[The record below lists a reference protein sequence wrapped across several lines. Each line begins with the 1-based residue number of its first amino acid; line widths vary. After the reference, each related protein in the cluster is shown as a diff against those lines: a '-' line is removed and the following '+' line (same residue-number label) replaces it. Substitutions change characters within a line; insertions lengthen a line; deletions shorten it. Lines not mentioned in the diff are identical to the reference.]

1 MTSTSQNSSSCF
13 DKDFNEL
20 DQKIK
25 SLGFDGVLYS
35 FYPKTFHKN
44 SSFQPIIQFSDCY
57 APFVEHYIKQ
67 DYGNKD
73 FVLRLAFRGSRKF
86 IDWWEEIRMGNVKK
100 EEKVVTYDA
109 RDNFGIHHGLT
120 IPVLKGANAI
130 AGISVISLKPDLKAF
145 QKIKSE
151 TLERLFIYADE
162 YHAKI
167 LSRNDQICYFFES
180 IVEHFDLPKKQVL
193 KHILLGKPL
202 KNIDETA
209 PDIAPKSAEKIFA
222 NIRKEFGNIKTPQLI
237 YLLGKMDAE
246 KYL

>member
-1 MTSTSQNSSSCF
+1 MLSTTQNSSSVFGSDF
-13 DKDFNEL
+13 DEL

-25 SLGFDGVLYS
+25 NLGFDGVIYS

-44 SSFQPIIQFSDCY
+44 QDFQPIIQFSESY

-67 DYGNKD
+67 NYGNRD

-86 IDWWEEIRMGNVKK
+86 IDWWEEINKGVVKK
-100 EEKVVTYDA
+100 DEQEVTYDA
-109 RDNFGIHHGLT
+109 RDNFGIQNGLT
-120 IPVLKGANAI
+120 IPILKGADAI
-130 AGISVISLKPDLKAF
+130 AGISVISFNPSLETFQNLKA
-145 QKIKSE
+145 E
-151 TLERLFIYADE
+151 TLEQLIIYADE

-167 LSRNDQICYFFES
+167 LSSNDQICYFFES
-180 IVEHFDLPKKQVL
+180 IVENFDLPKKQVL
-193 KHILLGKPL
+193 KHVLLGKSF

-209 PDIAPKSAEKIFA
+209 PDISPKYAEKILA

-237 YLLGKMDAE
+237 YLLGRMDAE